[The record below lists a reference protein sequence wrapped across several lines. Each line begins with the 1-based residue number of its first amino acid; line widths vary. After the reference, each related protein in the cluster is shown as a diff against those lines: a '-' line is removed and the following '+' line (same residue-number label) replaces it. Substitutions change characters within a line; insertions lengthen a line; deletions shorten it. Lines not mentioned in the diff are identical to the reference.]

1 MFVQKVISKQT
12 TEEHSHHQKIRYLT
26 GQESSQSFLLSTLQA
41 NLSSVNSEEPVE
53 VRHYLSKTF
62 QLFIKSTGSASGWFF
77 SPSISHLSVY
87 SHRRAHKKGR
97 NSHPGNFYRAQI
109 CCFVY

>member
-1 MFVQKVISKQT
+1 MFVQKVVSKQT

-26 GQESSQSFLLSTLQA
+26 DQESSQSFLLSTLQA

-62 QLFIKSTGSASGWFF
+62 QLFIKSTGSASGWF
-77 SPSISHLSVY
+77 SHLSVY
-87 SHRRAHKKGR
+87 SHRWAHKKGR
-97 NSHPGNFYRAQI
+97 NSHPGNFYREQI